1 MIPAFS
7 VTRAVLR
14 AIAYLLVTLPLM
26 PVQAVA
32 LALRL
37 PLARRLPRFYHR
49 LVARIIGVD
58 VTVEG
63 QPFAHRPVLF
73 VGNHV
78 SYLDIN
84 VLSVVAECSF
94 VAKAEIADWPLFGWL
109 AKLQRTVFIERRASR
124 AADQRDEI
132 KDRLNAGDN
141 LVLFPEGT
149 SNDGIH
155 VRSFKSALFAVAER
169 EVSGRPVTVQ
179 PFSLAYTRLNGVPMG
194 REWRPLYAWYGDMD
208 LPAHLWRMLG
218 LGRVR
223 AEVILHAPVT
233 IDDFPDRKAMA
244 EHCERVVAE
253 GVAWANSGRPP
264 PPVDAGRPA
273 ASSPRG
279 AARAGA

>member
-7 VTRAVLR
+7 ATRAVLR

-32 LALRL
+32 VALRL
-37 PLARRLPRFYHR
+37 PLARRLPRIYHR
-49 LVARIIGVD
+49 LAAGIIGVD
-58 VTVEG
+58 VAVEG
-63 QPFAHRPVLF
+63 EPFARRPVLF

-78 SYLDIN
+78 SYLDITA
-84 VLSVVAECSF
+84 LSAVTDCSF
-94 VAKAEIADWPLFGWL
+94 VAKAEIAGWPLFGWL

-132 KDRLNAGDN
+132 KERLNAGDN
-141 LVLFPEGT
+141 LVIFPEGT

-155 VRSFKSALFAVAER
+155 VRPFKSALFAVAER
-169 EVSGRPVTVQ
+169 EVSGRHVTVQ
-179 PFSLAYTRLNGVPMG
+179 PFSLAYTRLDGVPVG

-208 LPAHLWRMLG
+208 LPGHLWRMLG

-233 IDDFPDRKAMA
+233 IDDFRDRKAMA

-264 PPVDAGRPA
+264 PAASAGRPV
-273 ASSPRG
+273 SS
-279 AARAGA
+279 ARPDTAGAGA